1 MTTLPLEDAAHALAR
16 LTILLAD
23 ALEGGDLAAAERI
36 ADEREA
42 LLEQCPPDR
51 WSSEARSEE
60 SARLAALIAQAEG
73 RGHRAL
79 AREIETLRA
88 ELTALLEG
96 NRIMDR
102 YRSSEPLG
110 PGFVDRRD

>member
-1 MTTLPLEDAAHALAR
+1 MTRVVLEDAAHALAR

-42 LLEQCPPDR
+42 LLEQCPPDG
-51 WSSEARSEE
+51 WSSEAPSEE
-60 SARLAALIAQAEG
+60 SSRLAALIVQAEG
-73 RGHRAL
+73 RGRQVL
-79 AREIETLRA
+79 AREIYTLRA

-96 NRIMDR
+96 NRAMDR

-110 PGFVDRRD
+110 PGFVNRRD